1 MHCAGRSG
9 KRPARSKETPSMLA
23 DFEDALDK
31 LEVASRNGEKA
42 MSFCPAH
49 DDRSTP
55 SLSLK
60 AENGK
65 LLMHCFAGCH
75 PEDIVSKIGLQMK
88 DLFSEGG
95 GGSSIPPNTPARL
108 HAQSE
113 NPHSNGHNKRAS
125 GDVRPEHSC
134 TLKEYSEEKKLPE
147 GFLRGL
153 GLRDVTYLEKP
164 AVRIPYPDKE
174 GQEVAVRFRVSLD
187 GAEKF
192 KWRSVDKPVPYG
204 LRLLEE
210 THRVGYVVLVEGESD
225 CHTLWFHEILALG
238 IPGASNWRD
247 EWATYLDGIE
257 KVYAVIEPDQGGD
270 TLREKLTGCEAIRER
285 LHFLELDEHKD
296 PSALHLADPDRFME
310 RFEVALEDA
319 KPWVELERAEAR
331 AISQEAWDHCSE
343 LAKAPNILERFAAE
357 LAQSGVAGEARI
369 AKLLYLAVTSRLL
382 TRPVSIVLKGPS
394 SGGKSHVV
402 ERVLYF
408 IPQGAYYALTAMSE
422 RTLAYSEEPIKHRFL
437 VIYEA
442 AGMSS
447 EFATYLIRSLL
458 SEGCVRY
465 ETVEKTSEGIRPRL
479 IEREGPTGLIVTTT
493 AVKLHPENE
502 TRLLSLTVTDTQE
515 QTRAVMAA
523 LAEEAGE
530 AAPDLATWHNLQVW
544 LESAEHRVWIP
555 YAKILAELIPP
566 VAVRL
571 RRDFGALLNLIRAHA
586 LLHQATRERYGEGR
600 ILATIEDYAAVRE
613 QVADLVSE
621 GIEVTVPA
629 TVRETVGAV
638 MRLREASSG
647 EPVTVVELARE
658 LKLDRSAVSRRV
670 RNAKD
675 RGYLRD
681 LEENLRKPSRLVL
694 GDDLPYD
701 VQILPT
707 PEDMRASMQ
716 KRGPSDARPDGA
728 QEPHRNGQY
737 SSDAYK
743 ACSRARVQEGIKNP
757 PPPVASELGEADN
770 SQYETL
776 EKEVRDLFAQDTAEA
791 R

>member
-1 MHCAGRSG
+1 
-9 KRPARSKETPSMLA
+9 MLA
-23 DFEDALDK
+23 NFENVLDR
-31 LEVASRNGEKA
+31 LNVASRNGEKA

-49 DDRSTP
+49 NDRNSP

-60 AENGK
+60 AEDGK
-65 LLMHCFAGCH
+65 LLLNCFAGCH
-75 PEDIVSKIGLQMK
+75 PEDIVSKIGLGMK

-95 GGSSIPPNTPARL
+95 GGSSIPPCTPARL

-113 NPHSNGHNKRAS
+113 NPHSNGKNNRAS
-125 GDVRPEHSC
+125 GDARSEHGC
-134 TLKEYSEEKKLPE
+134 TLKEYSDMKKLPE

-153 GLRDVTYLEKP
+153 GLRDVTYLDKP
-164 AVRIPYPDKE
+164 AVRIPYPDEE
-174 GQEVAVRFRVSLD
+174 GQGVAVRFRVSLD

-192 KWRSVDKPVPYG
+192 RWRSADKPGPYG

-210 THRVGYVVLVEGESD
+210 ARKASFVVLVEGESD
-225 CHTLWFHEILALG
+225 CHTLWFYEIPALG

-270 TLREKLTGCEAIRER
+270 TLREKLTDCEAIRER
-285 LHFLELDEHKD
+285 LYLLELGEHKD
-296 PSALHLADPDRFME
+296 PSVLHLADPGRFKE
-310 RFEVALEDA
+310 CFEVALEDA

-331 AISQEAWDHCSE
+331 ATSQEAWEHCNE
-343 LAKAPNILERFAAE
+343 LAMAPNILERFAAK
-357 LAQSGVAGEARI
+357 LAQSGVAGEVRT

-382 TRPVSIVLKGPS
+382 EKPVSIALKGPS
-394 SGGKSHVV
+394 SGGKSHVL
-402 ERVLYF
+402 ERVLTF
-408 IPQGAYYALTAMSE
+408 VPESAYYALTAMSE

-442 AGMSS
+442 AGMSG
-447 EFATYLIRSLL
+447 EFATYLMRSLL
-458 SEGCVRY
+458 SEGRVRY
-465 ETVEKTSEGIRPRL
+465 ETVEKTSEGMKPRL

-502 TRLLSLTVTDTQE
+502 TRLLSLTVTDTQD

-523 LAEEAGE
+523 LAEEADK
-530 AAPDLATWHNLQVW
+530 AALNFESWHAFQVW
-544 LESAEHRVWIP
+544 LEGAEHRVWIP
-555 YAKILAELIPP
+555 YAKILADLIPP

-586 LLHQATRERYGEGR
+586 LLHQASRDRDAEGR
-600 ILATIEDYAAVRE
+600 IVATIEDYAAVRE
-613 QVADLVSE
+613 LVADLVSE
-621 GIEVTVPA
+621 GIEVTVPK
-629 TVRETVGAV
+629 TVRETVEAV
-638 MRLREASSG
+638 KRLREDSNG

-694 GDDLPYD
+694 GDDLPDD
-701 VQILPT
+701 VQILPK
-707 PEDMRASMQ
+707 PEDVRAGMQERAS
-716 KRGPSDARPDGA
+716 GSARLDEL
-728 QEPHRNGQY
+728 QEPHRNGQN

-743 ACSRARVQEGIKNP
+743 ACSRARVQEGIKYP
-757 PPPVASELGEADN
+757 PPPSGNEPGDIDN
-770 SQYETL
+770 NQDDIIE
-776 EKEVRDLFAQDTAEA
+776 EVRDLFASDALEEV
-791 R
+791 

>member
-1 MHCAGRSG
+1 
-9 KRPARSKETPSMLA
+9 MLA

-125 GDVRPEHSC
+125 GDARPEHGC

-192 KWRSVDKPVPYG
+192 KWRSGDKPGPYG

-225 CHTLWFHEILALG
+225 CHTLWFHEIPALG
-238 IPGASNWRD
+238 IPGASHWRD
-247 EWATYLDGIE
+247 GWAAYLDGIE
-257 KVYAVIEPDQGGD
+257 KIYAIIEPDQGGH

-285 LHFLELDEHKD
+285 LYLVELGDHKD
-296 PSALHLADPDRFME
+296 PSALHLADPDRFRE

-319 KPWVELERAEAR
+319 KPWIQLEREEAQ
-331 AISQEAWDHCSE
+331 ATSQEAWERCKE
-343 LAKAPNILERFAAE
+343 LANAPNILERFAAE

-382 TRPVSIVLKGPS
+382 QRPVSIALKGPS

-402 ERVLYF
+402 ERVLSF
-408 IPQGAYYALTAMSE
+408 VPASAYYALTAMSE

-442 AGMSS
+442 AGISG
-447 EFATYLIRSLL
+447 EFATYLMRSLL
-458 SEGCVRY
+458 SEGRVRY
-465 ETVEKTSEGIRPRL
+465 ETVEKTSEGMKPRL

-530 AAPDLATWHNLQVW
+530 ATPDLATWHAFQVW

-555 YAKILAELIPP
+555 YARKLADLIPP

-586 LLHQATRERYGEGR
+586 LLHQANRERDGEGR
-600 ILATIEDYAAVRE
+600 IVATIEEDYAAVRE
-613 QVADLVSE
+613 LVVDLVGE
-621 GIEVTVPA
+621 GVETTVPK
-629 TVRETVGAV
+629 TVRESVEAV
-638 MRLREASSG
+638 KRLREDSKG
-647 EPVTVVELARE
+647 EPVSVAELARK
-658 LKLDRSAVSRRV
+658 LKLDRSTVSRRA
-670 RNAKD
+670 RSAKD

-681 LEENLRKPSRLVL
+681 LEDNPRKHSRLVL
-694 GDDLPYD
+694 GDDLPDD

-707 PEDMRASMQ
+707 PDDVRASV
-716 KRGPSDARPDGA
+716 KECAPGSARLDGA

-737 SSDAYK
+737 SKDAYK
-743 ACSRARVQEGIKNP
+743 ACSRARVQEGIKTP
-757 PPPVASELGEADN
+757 PPPSGSEPGDIDN
-770 SQYETL
+770 HQDDIIE
-776 EKEVRDLFAQDTAEA
+776 EVRDLLASDALEEV
-791 R
+791 